1 MCTCTA
7 CGLSPVQLCLRTP
20 ILMGLCYL
28 QSVAKSPAEK
38 KSMEIVVIWFS
49 FFLCWFVGGFFD
61 PEECTFLGYTLNCQ
75 EAKST
80 LGILHGAW
88 KVVPQSLA
96 TQSFSLKSSSCFSY
110 LSKLC
115 ININILLM
123 GKYFHITPYCCW
135 KEDSWFRW
143 EWQSLC
149 GASTAIQVKGI
160 KTKKRG
166 NGSS

>member
-1 MCTCTA
+1 MYLHSLWS
-7 CGLSPVQLCLRTP
+7 LSSSAVFEDPHINGTVLSSKC
-20 ILMGLCYL
+20 
-28 QSVAKSPAEK
+28 S
-38 KSMEIVVIWFS
+38 EIPSRKEEHGDCSDLIFL
-49 FFLCWFVGGFFD
+49 FLCWFVEVFFD
-61 PEECTFLGYTLNCQ
+61 PEECAFLDYTLNCQ

-88 KVVPQSLA
+88 KVAPQSMA

-160 KTKKRG
+160 KTKKRVMAVL
-166 NGSS
+166 N